1 MGGMCVVSRS
11 GMCGMVLI
19 IVVPKDCECVSV
31 CVYVVL
37 CVGEMQAT
45 GTGTGTR
52 RAVVRSEKFMEWQR
66 EISRSVSAVRKL
78 GPPSALVPTE
88 R

>member
-1 MGGMCVVSRS
+1 MREATQ
-11 GMCGMVLI
+11 
-19 IVVPKDCECVSV
+19 DCECGFWG
-31 CVYVVL
+31 
-37 CVGEMQAT
+37 VGKMQPPGT
-45 GTGTGTR
+45 GTGTGTTR

-78 GPPSALVPTE
+78 GHTSALLTTE